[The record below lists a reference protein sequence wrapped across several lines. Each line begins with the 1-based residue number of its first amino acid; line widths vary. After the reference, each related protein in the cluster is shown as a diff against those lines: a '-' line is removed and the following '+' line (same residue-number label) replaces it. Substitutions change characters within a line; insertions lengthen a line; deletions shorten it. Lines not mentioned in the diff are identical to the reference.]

1 MINLKGKSEWKELL
15 NIVREISYEKRDVV
29 LASGKKSDFYIDVK
43 QTALNSKGGLL
54 IGQLLSELIATEF
67 PKAKACGGITMGADP
82 LSSSASIVSASRGKT
97 LHAFYIRKEP
107 KAHGTGRWIE
117 GTKNLPAGA
126 EVVILEDVVTTGGST
141 LKSCERAVEHGLKI
155 LGIVSIV
162 DREEGGREAIEA
174 AGYKFVS
181 LFTKTDIVNKNRVV
195 T

>member
-1 MINLKGKSEWKELL
+1 VINLKSKNEWKELL
-15 NIVREISYEKRDVV
+15 NIVRELSYEKRDVV

-43 QTALNSKGGLL
+43 QTALNAKGSYLV
-54 IGQLLSELIATEF
+54 GQLLNELISTQF
-67 PKAKACGGITMGADP
+67 PTAVACGGITMGADP
-82 LSSSASIVSASRGKT
+82 LSSATSVISASKGKS

-126 EVVILEDVVTTGGST
+126 DVVILEDVVTTGGST

-155 LGIVSIV
+155 LGIVSMV

-174 AGYKFVS
+174 AGYKFIS
-181 LFTKTDIVNKNRVV
+181 MFTKTDIVTK
-195 T
+195 

>member
-1 MINLKGKSEWKELL
+1 MQFKTRSEWKDLL
-15 NIVREISYEKRDVV
+15 NIIRELSYEKRDVV

-54 IGQLLSELIATEF
+54 IGQLLSELITSEF
-67 PKAKACGGITMGADP
+67 PKATACGGITMGADP
-82 LSSSASIVSASRGKT
+82 LSSSASVVSASKGRP

-117 GTKNLPAGA
+117 GTKNLANGA

-155 LGIVSIV
+155 LGIISIV

-174 AGYKFVS
+174 AGYKFLS
-181 LFTKTDIVNKNRVV
+181 LFTKTDIVSK
-195 T
+195 